1 MRLVGARGFMR
12 RAKEKK
18 QEQGDCLRDGRG
30 HGWRERGSNE
40 EESVKPMQ
48 RGIRQAKQA
57 VKPVPPAPVAGDA
70 QMKRK
75 DTCFTFMKLHAQWK
89 RQL

>member
-1 MRLVGARGFMR
+1 MEGKDSG
-12 RAKEKK
+12 E
-18 QEQGDCLRDGRG
+18 EQ
-30 HGWRERGSNE
+30 
-40 EESVKPMQ
+40 SVKPMQ
-48 RGIRQAKQA
+48 GGIGQAKQA

-75 DTCFTFMKLHAQWK
+75 DTCFTFMKLHVQWK